1 MKQVPVVKYLK
12 NRHSFRRNSVTPGDY
27 TTFKYQLYTFS
38 TLNTL
43 EWYFLVWPNR
53 PDLLAKITGLVHS
66 VQEYLNSCFA
76 RLCSFNPSD
85 VKTLLHSDMPLDPGV
100 FHCVVPNFG
109 WLNMLFHKWNT
120 QKPQSAKMLIHRTRP
135 YFSITPSFTNKK
147 NWKYAK
153 RKLYLYLS

>member
-12 NRHSFRRNSVTPGDY
+12 NRHSFRRNSVTPGGY

-66 VQEYLNSCFA
+66 VQDYLNSCFT

-85 VKTLLHSDMPLDPGV
+85 VENTSPQWHV
-100 FHCVVPNFG
+100 FGTWCFSLCCAKFW

-135 YFSITPSFTNKK
+135 YFSITRSFTNKT
-147 NWKYAK
+147 
-153 RKLYLYLS
+153 RGSGEPVSLT